1 MGKSKLGKFVLF
13 GALLGGAVA
22 LLDRSTRNSV
32 MGTSKKA
39 ANEISF
45 YAKNPE
51 TLKQKLVDQKD
62 KFQAAYEQLS
72 GDVSYIKEQVEE
84 LKALT
89 PQVKELVTD
98 TKETFVD
105 SKEEYET
112 ILKESPTAT
121 P

>member
-1 MGKSKLGKFVLF
+1 MGNSKLGKFILL
-13 GALLGGAVA
+13 GALLGGAAA
-22 LLDRSTRNSV
+22 LIDRSTRTTV
-32 MGTSKKA
+32 MSNSKKA
-39 ANEISF
+39 VNELSY
-45 YAKNPE
+45 YAKNPD
-51 TLKQKLVDQKD
+51 TLKQKLYDQKD

-98 TKETFVD
+98 TKDTFVD

-112 ILKESPTAT
+112 ILKDSQTAT
-121 P
+121 S

>member
-1 MGKSKLGKFVLF
+1 MGNSKLGKFILL
-13 GALLGGAVA
+13 GALLGGAAA
-22 LLDRSTRNSV
+22 LLDRTTRNSL

-39 ANEISF
+39 ANEIQY

-98 TKETFVD
+98 TKETFAD

-112 ILKESPTAT
+112 IIKDTQTAT
-121 P
+121 S

>member
-1 MGKSKLGKFVLF
+1 MGNSKLGKFILL
-13 GALLGGAVA
+13 GALRGGVAA
-22 LLDRSTRNSV
+22 LLDRSTRTTV
-32 MGTSKKA
+32 VGTSKKA
-39 ANEISF
+39 ANEITF

-51 TLKQKLVDQKD
+51 SLKQKLVDQKD

-89 PQVKELVTD
+89 PQVKEFVTD

-112 ILKESPTAT
+112 IMKDPQTAT
-121 P
+121 S